1 MKKQYNT
8 PYVNLHH
15 VRTSDVIITS
25 DPQLSDDP
33 SDGGS
38 QQIKPRNSD
47 WDEYE

>member
-38 QQIKPRNSD
+38 QQIKRNSD